1 MPNFKIYGNAKSV
14 KDVISN
20 FEKNAQKYTE
30 KYPNLKEYYAN
41 KKIEI
46 LDAID
51 KKQERLDSENAALRT
66 NNEKLQKML
75 SKSLKFAEKVR
86 NNVIGKVF
94 FGKSANELLGDKDNK
109 IAMLEEGE
117 GEGEKEI

>member
-1 MPNFKIYGNAKSV
+1 MQTGHHINVNVFDRSLLVDAMNHP
-14 KDVISN
+14 
-20 FEKNAQKYTE
+20 E

-51 KKQERLDSENAALRT
+51 KNQERLNSENAALKA
-66 NNEKLQKML
+66 NNENLQKML

-86 NNVIGKVF
+86 NNVVGKVF
-94 FGKSANELLGDKDNK
+94 FGKSANELLGDKDKK